1 MKEYSIKRANSIQ
14 ANEPT
19 LKKEKLEEMLGNE
32 LKTEKV
38 EDNKNVCAIFNDEVP
53 NLNNENEPL
62 SILDC
67 SKNLTNQIELRSSD
81 IVLNKARFVI
91 KSNINN
97 NENRRQSLTN
107 SILFKIF
114 K

>member
-1 MKEYSIKRANSIQ
+1 
-14 ANEPT
+14 
-19 LKKEKLEEMLGNE
+19 MLLNE

-38 EDNKNVCAIFNDEVP
+38 NDNKNVFPIFSEEVP
-53 NLNNENEPL
+53 DLNNENDHL
-62 SILDC
+62 SMLNC
-67 SKNLTNQIELRSSD
+67 SKNLTNQMELLSSD
-81 IVLNKARFVI
+81 IVLNKTKFFI

-97 NENRRQSLTN
+97 NENSRQSLTN